1 MFGSRY
7 RNVASCVFFCKQ
19 KTAYEMRIS
28 DWSSDV
34 CSSDLRSVDPGP
46 CIAGEAHKAE
56 ADGPGIG
63 EQGRDRG
70 DDAFPVAQ
78 PHPPLGNAAAPPHA
92 VPAVERNSGQPPRL
106 LADGGVERGRKMLAR
121 GDDASRARR
130 QPDDDSPD

>member
-1 MFGSRY
+1 MIRRPPRSTRTDTLFPY
-7 RNVASCVFFCKQ
+7 TTLF
-19 KTAYEMRIS
+19 
-28 DWSSDV
+28 
-34 CSSDLRSVDPGP
+34 RSVDPGP

-106 LADGGVERGRKMLAR
+106 LADGGLERGRKMLAR
-121 GDDASRARR
+121 GADASRARAR
-130 QPDDDSPD
+130 KRDVAGKRGVESGRSG